1 MNKLISEETL
11 LGMEEREIKREFE
24 MLSERMSR
32 HARLLKEAEDRFS
45 KRWFEVKEK
54 YLLDPHGGVAMA
66 AAKKLKKSLGDDPLI
81 CLTTAHPAKFPE
93 IIEQISKNKTLP
105 KEATHPS
112 IEDAKKR
119 CQKGYT
125 CDYTHLYES
134 LINAMETNWEL
145 HHKNIQ

>member
-54 YLLDPHGGVAMA
+54 YLLDDVQF
-66 AAKKLKKSLGDDPLI
+66 LKMIRL
-81 CLTTAHPAKFPE
+81 PE
-93 IIEQISKNKTLP
+93 DFN
-105 KEATHPS
+105 
-112 IEDAKKR
+112 R
-119 CQKGYT
+119 
-125 CDYTHLYES
+125 
-134 LINAMETNWEL
+134 
-145 HHKNIQ
+145 